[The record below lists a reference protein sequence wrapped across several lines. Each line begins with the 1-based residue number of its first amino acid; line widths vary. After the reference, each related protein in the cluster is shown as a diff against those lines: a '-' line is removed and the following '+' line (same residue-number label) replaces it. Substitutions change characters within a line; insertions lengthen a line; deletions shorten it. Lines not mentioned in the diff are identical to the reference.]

1 MHSYFRCNNC
11 GTYNSVGAPACIHCY
26 RQLFYNC
33 PRCGAWVDNRYMY
46 CPNCL
51 SLLNWPEVRGLET
64 NSYTAYNTFSGD
76 HNRPT
81 NKMIWAIVLAGV
93 FVIGVIYM
101 ILINPTNSDANK
113 LSRTTSSSVP
123 QPALIQSKPL
133 PTTQPQ
139 ITISG
144 LTGTPSTDPAL
155 PERTAEPSTTL
166 PNSNGDRIEVE
177 MYPLSVTSTNDN
189 GYVPKTSNYLQQLW
203 PGWGHCSKG
212 SCQAFTQP

>member
-1 MHSYFRCNNC
+1 
-11 GTYNSVGAPACIHCY
+11 
-26 RQLFYNC
+26 
-33 PRCGAWVDNRYMY
+33 
-46 CPNCL
+46 
-51 SLLNWPEVRGLET
+51 
-64 NSYTAYNTFSGD
+64 
-76 HNRPT
+76 
-81 NKMIWAIVLAGV
+81 MIWAIVLAGV

-155 PERTAEPSTTL
+155 PERTSEPSTTL

-177 MYPLSVTSTNDN
+177 MYPLSVTSTNDTS
-189 GYVPKTSNYLQQLW
+189 YVPKTSNYLQQLW